1 LGSRGRTVDVI
12 WCSARVGAGHP
23 ELPDQPI

>member
-12 WCSARVGAGHP
+12 WCSARVGAGTP
-23 ELPDQPI
+23 NSRTSQ